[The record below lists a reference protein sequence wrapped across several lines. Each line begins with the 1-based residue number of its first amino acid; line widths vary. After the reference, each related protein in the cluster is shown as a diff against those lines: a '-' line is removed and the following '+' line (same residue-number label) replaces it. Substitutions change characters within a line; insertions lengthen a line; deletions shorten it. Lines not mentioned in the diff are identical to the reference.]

1 MLSAKG
7 DTYVSMPTGSGK
19 SLCFHLPG
27 AMQVNKVT
35 IVFEPLLSLM
45 KNQLDYLRSL
55 HIAAETLNSQTLAG
69 DRNRIIGDLKAKQ
82 TNTRFLFITPEQAA
96 TEFFKDLLKTL
107 VKFDKVAF
115 VAVDEAHCVSQWGHD
130 FRRDYL
136 KLGAMRGLYPQ
147 IPWIALTATAPE
159 KVKKDLIENL
169 QLKELK
175 SFQVSCFRA
184 NLFYDVCFKVLLNED
199 FKQLKAYIVK
209 CLTADSPPEDQK
221 SCDYPVGIIYC
232 RKKDTTESVALAL
245 RKLGLFCASYH
256 SGMKKSEKD
265 QIQNDWMSGKL
276 QTIVATVSFGM
287 GIDKVNNLRW

>member
-1 MLSAKG
+1 
-7 DTYVSMPTGSGK
+7 
-19 SLCFHLPG
+19 
-27 AMQVNKVT
+27 MQVNKIT

-55 HIAAETLNSQTLAG
+55 HIAAETLNSQTLTG

-82 TNTRFLFITPEQAA
+82 TSTRFLFITPEQAA
-96 TEFFKDLLKTL
+96 TEFFKELLKTL
-107 VKFDKVAF
+107 VKFDKIAF

-199 FKQLKAYIVK
+199 FKELKAYIVQ
-209 CLTADSPPEDQK
+209 CLTADSPTEDLK
-221 SCDYPVGIIYC
+221 SSDYPVGIIYC
-232 RKKDTTESVALAL
+232 RKKDTTESVALSL
-245 RKLGLFCASYH
+245 RKLGLICASYH

-287 GIDKVNNLRW
+287 GIDKVNDLRRKRNK